1 MALESREKDAA
12 AGMERVRHD
21 AAAPGEGAVSSPGAA
36 AEGASTGEVPPALP
50 PVLEKPRTRPPRRAE
65 EITPARREK
74 FARIA
79 AMRDPGAAIVLEDI
93 TDPHNAAAAFRS
105 ADAFGIQ
112 NVHLVFAQEKR
123 FDPLKKEFRKTSGRS
138 NKWLDFRIHDDSA
151 RAMAALRAAGHTL
164 IATKVDPSA
173 TPLPALDLA
182 AIERPAFIFGNEH
195 RGISPA
201 VEEAADILTFIPMVG
216 LAESFNLSVSVAL
229 VLYEYFSQTRL
240 GRAPATGA
248 PRQLATEEE
257 AAILFTRWLGRM

>member
-1 MALESREKDAA
+1 MAGERPKKETA
-12 AGMERVRHD
+12 AGADRAAPAAEDAVTSSPGGAAD
-21 AAAPGEGAVSSPGAA
+21 GLAAAAAPV
-36 AEGASTGEVPPALP
+36 LP

-79 AMRDPGAAIVLEDI
+79 AMRDFAAAVVLEDI

-112 NVHLVFAQEKR
+112 NVHLVFARERR
-123 FDPLKKEFRKTSGRS
+123 FDPLKREFRKTSGRS

-151 RAMAALRAAGHTL
+151 RAMAALKAAGHTL
-164 IATKVDPSA
+164 IATKVDPAA

-182 AIERPAFIFGNEH
+182 AIEKPAFVFGNEH

-229 VLYEYFSQTRL
+229 VLYEYFGQLRL
-240 GRAPATGA
+240 GRAPAPGA
-248 PRQLATEEE
+248 PRRLSTEDE
-257 AAILFTRWLGRM
+257 AAALFVRWLGRM